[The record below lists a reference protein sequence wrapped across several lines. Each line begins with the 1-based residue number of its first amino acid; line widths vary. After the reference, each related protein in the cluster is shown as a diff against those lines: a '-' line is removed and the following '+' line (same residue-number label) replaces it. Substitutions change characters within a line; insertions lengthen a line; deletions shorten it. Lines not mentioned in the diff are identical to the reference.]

1 MAYNEKIVQ
10 IGLKKRLKPEKSMT
24 QRHFLKW
31 VKRVVLQTKNNNKI
45 NF

>member
-1 MAYNEKIVQ
+1 MAYNEKNSSNRTKEASQ
-10 IGLKKRLKPEKSMT
+10 TRKEHDPE
-24 QRHFLKW
+24 HFLKW